1 MTSDK
6 NCAPIRSR
14 SPRLVMRIESVPPRS
29 EPVAHGNGPDD
40 IILSVDD
47 ENGRHELARID
58 GRYLS
63 TEVATGFTG
72 RMLVIGSCAAE
83 AHVVSVTYRAR
94 GGRAPMDEF

>member
-1 MTSDK
+1 VTQ
-6 NCAPIRSR
+6 R
-14 SPRLVMRIESVPPRS
+14 RLVMRIESVSPRS
-29 EPVAHGNGPDD
+29 EPFGPGNGPDD

-72 RMLVIGSCAAE
+72 RMLAIGSCATE
-83 AHVVSVTYRAR
+83 AHVVSVTYRAQR
-94 GGRAPMDEF
+94 IA